1 VTTQPIR
8 LGLIGAGHVAQISH
22 IPAINKMREV
32 TLAAICDDDIAK
44 AHGLAQKYGVPRAYS
59 DFEELLRLPELDGVV
74 LSTPNHLHA
83 PMTLAALDY
92 GKHVL
97 CEKPPARSAAEAQQM
112 ADAAKRAGK
121 ILMYAMNHRFRT
133 DVQILRRFIEKR
145 ELGEIF
151 YAKTGWLR
159 RRGDRHVSEWY
170 TNKRSAGG
178 GALMELGVQM
188 LDLALWLM
196 GHPRVDSVTATKYVQ
211 DPRRDVEDTLAAM
224 LVLEGRACLTL
235 EVSWALLL
243 EKNFAY
249 LNLYGTDGAALLN
262 PFRLHK
268 EMHGNLMNV
277 TPALESDR
285 NNYKVSYERE
295 IEHFLRCITQ
305 GEKPQASAEE
315 GVALMRVIDAVYQ
328 SAEARREVRLH

>member
-1 VTTQPIR
+1 VTNQPIR
-8 LGLIGAGHVAQISH
+8 FGLIGAGHVAQISH
-22 IPAINKMREV
+22 IPAINRLQNA
-32 TLAAICDDDIAK
+32 TLAAVCDDDIAK
-44 AHGLAQKYGVPRAYS
+44 AHGLAQRYGVPRAFS
-59 DFEELLRLPELDGVV
+59 DFEELLRVPDVDAVV

-83 PMTLAALDY
+83 PMTLAALEY

-112 ADAAKRAGK
+112 ADAARRSGK
-121 ILMYAMNHRFRT
+121 TLMYAMNHRFRT
-133 DVQILRRFIEKR
+133 DVQMLRRFIEKR
-145 ELGEIF
+145 ELGDIF

-170 TNKRSAGG
+170 TNRRSAGG

-196 GHPRVDSVTATKYVQ
+196 GNPKVASVTATKYAQ
-211 DPRRDVEDTLAAM
+211 DPRREVEDTVAAM
-224 LVLEGRACLTL
+224 IVLEGRSCLTL

-249 LNLYGTDGAALLN
+249 LNVYGTEGAALLN

-277 TPALESDR
+277 TPAIEVDR
-285 NNYKVSYERE
+285 NDHKVSYERQ
-295 IEHFLRCITQ
+295 IEHFLRCVTT

-315 GVALMRVIDAVYQ
+315 GVDLMRVIDAIYQ
-328 SAEARREVRLH
+328 SADARREIRLH

>member
-1 VTTQPIR
+1 MTNQPIR

-22 IPAINKMREV
+22 IPAINKLQDASLV
-32 TLAAICDDDIAK
+32 AICDDDIAK
-44 AHGLAQKYGVPRAYS
+44 AHGLAQRYGVARAFS
-59 DFEELLRLPELDGVV
+59 DFEDLLRVPELDAVV
-74 LSTPNHLHA
+74 VSTPNHLHA
-83 PMTLAALDY
+83 PMTLAALEY

-112 ADAAKRAGK
+112 ADASRRTGK

-133 DVQILRRFIEKR
+133 DVQILRRFVEKR
-145 ELGEIF
+145 ELGDIF

-196 GHPRVDSVTATKYVQ
+196 GNPKVASVTATRFAQ

-224 LVLEGRACLTL
+224 LVLEGRATLTL

-277 TPALESDR
+277 TPALQADR
-285 NNYKVSYERE
+285 NDYKVSYERE
-295 IEHFLRCITQ
+295 IEHFLRCIAQ
-305 GEKPQASAEE
+305 GEKPEASAEE
-315 GVALMRVIDAVYQ
+315 GVALMRVIDAIYQ

>member
-1 VTTQPIR
+1 VATRPIR
-8 LGLIGAGHVAQISH
+8 LGLIGLGQVAQINH
-22 IPAINKMREV
+22 LPAIKKMREV
-32 TLAAICDDDIAK
+32 TLGAICDDDVGK
-44 AHGLAQKYGVPRAYS
+44 ARELAHRFGVPRAFS
-59 DFEELLRLPELDGVV
+59 DFEELLRVSDLDAVV
-74 LSTPNHLHA
+74 ISTPNHLHA

-97 CEKPPARSAAEAQQM
+97 CEKPPARSAMEAQQM
-112 ADAAKRAGK
+112 ADAARRTGK
-121 ILMYAMNHRFRT
+121 ILMYAMNNRFRS

-145 ELGEIF
+145 DLGEIF

-159 RRGDRHVSEWY
+159 RRGERRGAEWY
-170 TNKRSAGG
+170 SNKRSSGG
-178 GALMELGVQM
+178 GVLMDLGVQM
-188 LDLALWLM
+188 LDLSLWLM
-196 GHPRVDSVTATKYVQ
+196 GNPKVVSVTATKYVQ

-249 LNLYGTDGAALLN
+249 LNLYGTEGAALLN

-285 NNYKVSYERE
+285 DNYKVSYERE
-295 IEHFLRCITQ
+295 MEHFLRCITH

-315 GVALMRVIDAVYQ
+315 GLELMRVIDAIYE
-328 SAEARREVRLH
+328 SADARREVRLH

>member
-1 VTTQPIR
+1 VATRPIR
-8 LGLIGAGHVAQISH
+8 LGLVGLGQVAQINH
-22 IPAINKMREV
+22 LPAIRKRRESALV
-32 TLAAICDDDIAK
+32 AICDDDIAK
-44 AHGLAQKYGVPRAYS
+44 ARELAHRYGVPRAFS
-59 DFEELLRLPELDGVV
+59 DFEELIRVSELDAVV
-74 LSTPNHLHA
+74 ISTPNHLHA

-112 ADAAKRAGK
+112 ADAARRTGK
-121 ILMYAMNHRFRT
+121 ILMYAMNNRFRS

-159 RRGDRHVSEWY
+159 RRGERRGAEWY
-170 TNKRSAGG
+170 SNKRSSGG
-178 GALMELGVQM
+178 GVLMDLGVQM
-188 LDLALWLM
+188 LDLSLWLM
-196 GHPRVDSVTATKYVQ
+196 GSPRVVSVTATKYVQ

-224 LVLEGRACLTL
+224 LVLEGRASLTV

-262 PFRLHK
+262 PFRIHK

-295 IEHFLRCITQ
+295 LEHFLHCIAH
-305 GEKPQASAEE
+305 GGKPQASAEE
-315 GVALMRVIDAVYQ
+315 GLALMRVIDAIYE
-328 SAEARREVRLH
+328 SADARREVRLH

>member
-1 VTTQPIR
+1 MTNQPIR

-22 IPAINKMREV
+22 IPAIKKLRETSLV
-32 TLAAICDDDIAK
+32 AICDDDIAK
-44 AHGLAQKYGVPRAYS
+44 AHGLAQRFGVPRAFS
-59 DFEELLRLPELDGVV
+59 DFEELLRAPEVDAVV
-74 LSTPNHLHA
+74 ISTPNHLHA

-97 CEKPPARSAAEAQQM
+97 CEKPPARNAEEARRM
-112 ADAAKRAGK
+112 ADASARSGK
-121 ILMYAMNHRFRT
+121 TLMYAMNHRFRT

-159 RRGDRHVSEWY
+159 RPGDRHVSEWY
-170 TNKRSAGG
+170 TNRRSAGG

-196 GHPRVDSVTATKYVQ
+196 GNPRVDSVTATKYVQ

-224 LVLEGRACLTL
+224 LVLEGRSCLTL

-277 TPALESDR
+277 TPAIEADR
-285 NNYKVSYERE
+285 NDYKVSYERE
-295 IEHFLRCITQ
+295 IEHFLECISLGRT
-305 GEKPQASAEE
+305 PQASAEE
-315 GVALMRVIDAVYQ
+315 GVALMRIIDAIYQ

>member
-1 VTTQPIR
+1 MATRPIR
-8 LGLIGAGHVAQISH
+8 LGLIGLGQVAQINH
-22 IPAINKMREV
+22 LPAIRKRREV
-32 TLAAICDDDIAK
+32 SLVAICDDDVAK
-44 AHGLAQKYGVPRAYS
+44 ARELAHRYGVPRAFS
-59 DFEELLRLPELDGVV
+59 DFEELIRVTDLDAVV
-74 LSTPNHLHA
+74 ISTPNHLHA

-112 ADAAKRAGK
+112 ADASRRTGK
-121 ILMYAMNHRFRT
+121 ILMYAMNNRFRS

-159 RRGDRHVSEWY
+159 RRGERRGAEWY
-170 TNKRSAGG
+170 SNKRSSGG
-178 GALMELGVQM
+178 GVLMDLGVQM
-188 LDLALWLM
+188 LDLSLWLM
-196 GHPRVDSVTATKYVQ
+196 GSPRVVSVTATKYVQ

-224 LVLEGRACLTL
+224 LILEGRASLTV

-262 PFRLHK
+262 PFRIHK

-295 IEHFLRCITQ
+295 LEHFLHCIAH
-305 GEKPQASAEE
+305 GEKPQASGEE
-315 GVALMRVIDAVYQ
+315 GLALMRVIDAIYE
-328 SAEARREVRLH
+328 SADARREVRLH